1 MNDSNQAINNLT
13 YVKEIMQTLSP
24 DLKKELFKHFV
35 SHLSNSATNV
45 NRPKTPETVPES
57 SSTTLKRQL
66 NSPESPKRSKK
77 DYKVS
82 QYI

>member
-1 MNDSNQAINNLT
+1 MSDPNQATNDLT
-13 YVKEIMQTLSP
+13 CVKEIMQTLSP
-24 DLKKELFKHFV
+24 DLKKELFKHFIT
-35 SHLSNSATNV
+35 HLSNSTTNG

-57 SSTTLKRQL
+57 SSATLKRQL
-66 NSPESPKRSKK
+66 NSPESPKRNKK